1 MPFSVV
7 QFKHFVQ
14 SLITTSQVTIY
25 TVPASSQDVL
35 KNIDITNTSAASVTC
50 GVNLVPTAG
59 SAATGNLLFAAISI
73 PANSTFHWTG
83 TRVMNTGDFISVI
96 AGTTN
101 VLVISVDGLE
111 ST

>member
-14 SLITTSQVTIY
+14 SYITTSQVTNY

-35 KNIDITNTSAASVTC
+35 KNIDITNTTASAVVVS
-50 GVNLVPTAG
+50 VNLVPSGG
-59 SAATGNLLFAAISI
+59 SATNANLLFFSISI
-73 PANSTFHWTG
+73 PGNSVFHWTG
-83 TRVMNTGDFISVI
+83 TRVMNTGDFISTI

-101 VLVISVDGLE
+101 ACVISVDGLE

>member
-1 MPFSVV
+1 MSFTLV

-25 TVPASSQDVL
+25 TVPAASQDVL
-35 KNIDITNTSAASVTC
+35 KNIDITNTSGSAVTA
-50 GVNLVPTAG
+50 GINLVPSGG
-59 SAATGNLLFAAISI
+59 SAVTGNLLFATISI

-83 TRVMNTGDFISVI
+83 TRVMNTGDFVSVI